1 MLEKVLGVSAMSSWS
16 SLIAMPS
23 QVGVDADGTSCLLCR
38 PTNSGCRPATHS
50 LWFGKVL
57 PYLVAKP
64 FFGGVIALM
73 GPHATTVR
81 LGPKAIGQ
89 TLSGLITPCGG
100 GAEFRPSLS
109 KGV

>member
-1 MLEKVLGVSAMSSWS
+1 MGLPAFCAV
-16 SLIAMPS
+16 PPP
-23 QVGVDADGTSCLLCR
+23 VGVGL
-38 PTNSGCRPATHS
+38 PHS
-50 LWFGKVL
+50 LWFRKVL
-57 PYLVAKP
+57 PYLVAEP